1 MATSDTPHDILT
13 VRAERERVC
22 LCPGPVLDER
32 ALSQLENEARS
43 LIGRGFR
50 QVTIELR
57 KVETADWTTAATL
70 AAVARFARRSGARL
84 TVRAGSS
91 PAVRE
96 LIGAGLMQDL
106 TLDTSAPKAFF
117 DWSR

>member
-1 MATSDTPHDILT
+1 M
-13 VRAERERVC
+13 RAERERVR

-43 LIGRGFR
+43 LIDRGFT
-50 QVTIELR
+50 QVTVELR
-57 KVETADWTTAATL
+57 KVETVEWTTAATL
-70 AAVARFARRSGARL
+70 AAIARFARHRGARL
-84 TVRAGSS
+84 TVVAGSS

-106 TLDTSAPKAFF
+106 TLDTPAPRAFF